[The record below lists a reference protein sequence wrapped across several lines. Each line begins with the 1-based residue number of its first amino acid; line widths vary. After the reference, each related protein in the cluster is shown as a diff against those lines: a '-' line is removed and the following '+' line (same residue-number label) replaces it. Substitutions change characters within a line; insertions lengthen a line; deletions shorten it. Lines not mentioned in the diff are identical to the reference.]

1 MFKENNIQ
9 LQSLDEF
16 QVAEIVMRDVK
27 GRLYADEKQWVERLI
42 VGRKVDIVFNRSHIK
57 VREMRLLPFFM
68 SKNLEIKKTLYI
80 FALISN
86 STKKP

>member
-27 GRLYADEKQWVERLI
+27 GRLYADEK
-42 VGRKVDIVFNRSHIK
+42 
-57 VREMRLLPFFM
+57 
-68 SKNLEIKKTLYI
+68 
-80 FALISN
+80 
-86 STKKP
+86 